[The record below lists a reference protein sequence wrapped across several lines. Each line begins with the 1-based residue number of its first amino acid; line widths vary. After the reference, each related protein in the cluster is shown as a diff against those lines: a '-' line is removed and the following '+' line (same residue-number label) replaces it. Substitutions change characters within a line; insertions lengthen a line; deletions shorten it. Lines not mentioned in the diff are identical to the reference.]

1 MAPTPK
7 PTSYLDDRL
16 HLEGASVG
24 ARQPFGRFVKERILG
39 RGGMGTVVLA
49 RDRETGERV
58 ALKRLEH
65 ADSVS
70 ILRFKNEFRALGDSS
85 HPNLVKLY
93 DLSCVEGDWLL
104 AMEYVDGTDL
114 LSYLRPT
121 PLASPFEVEPEA
133 RRGLRVD
140 RLLPSFL
147 QLSRGIRAL
156 HRIGVLHRDLKP
168 SNVVVANDRVV
179 LLDFGLVRELSGKE
193 TFSGTGGV
201 CGTPEYMA
209 PEQACG
215 ETLTEATD
223 WYAFGVVLYEALS

>member
-1 MAPTPK
+1 MALT
-7 PTSYLDDRL
+7 PTSHLDAQPDS
-16 HLEGASVG
+16 EGAPSDV
-24 ARQPFGRFVKERILG
+24 RRPLERFVKERLLG
-39 RGGMGTVVLA
+39 RGGMGSVVLA

-65 ADSVS
+65 ADALS

-93 DLSCVEGDWLL
+93 DLSCVDGDWLL

-114 LSYLRPT
+114 LSYLRP
-121 PLASPFEVEPEA
+121 PSVASPLDAADPT
-133 RRGLRVD
+133 RCGLRVD
-140 RLLPSFL
+140 RIWPAFL

-168 SNVVVANDRVV
+168 SNVLVANDRVV
-179 LLDFGLVRELSGKE
+179 LLDFGLVRELEGKKS
-193 TFSGTGGV
+193 FSGTGSV

-215 ETLTEATD
+215 ETL
-223 WYAFGVVLYEALS
+223 